1 MMPFRPTFTFE
12 NKNFD
17 SNGSK
22 FCLLNI
28 NTENNNETHFNT
40 KPIHIRFNNDNSSS
54 MEEQNDNKRHSRSKI
69 YYLKQSMIGIL
80 KHLAS
85 ISETTNITI
94 TIYNFD
100 SEVTELI
107 SNVKVTKDNV
117 DTLIEKVSKV
127 YPSSCTNFEKIM
139 KNSFNELT
147 KHIGEN
153 PDHIYADVLMTDGD
167 ITEGDSNMERLKKF
181 INPNII
187 NAFIGYGYNQ
197 NSVLLNSF
205 SKVVNGS
212 YSCID
217 NVEKGALVYGEV
229 LSTIINIAFTKVTI
243 SIQNGLIYDWKENK
257 FVDILAVDNFI
268 WGSVKSFHIISEN
281 PEQVVISIIAV
292 CSRSGE
298 AIQMIV
304 SEKKEDDLTN
314 FKYRHRVLD
323 LLHRIN
329 SFNEEDKLYNK
340 SSCSSRFGN
349 NLGDDFDLESEIKIT
364 FNKKYRE
371 TKKNLKKEMRD
382 LFKEIKFY
390 MATNELSEDN
400 FYKRLLDDLYIT
412 HLTFGTEH
420 GNMYTC
426 ARQCSQ
432 GEQRVYSATD
442 TPRAPRDDE
451 DNIGSCFNAPS
462 LTRCV
467 NVGGFSRS
475 SSIPE
480 DDYIEYDED
489 EPSSPRKQI
498 HTRQKYSLSDDLD
511 LGSDDD
517 DKDMDCHNVTDDCEL
532 TPYSNF
538 NTTTTMRSVSNRNY
552 DEEESAEDDLII

>member
-1 MMPFRPTFTFE
+1 MPLRPTFTFE

-28 NTENNNETHFNT
+28 NTENNNETHINT

-54 MEEQNDNKRHSRSKI
+54 MDEQNDNKRHSRSKI

-117 DTLIEKVSKV
+117 DTFIEKVSKV
-127 YPSSCTNFEKIM
+127 YPCSCTNFEKIM
-139 KNSFNELT
+139 KNSFDDLSKN
-147 KHIGEN
+147 IGEN
-153 PDHIYADVLMTDGD
+153 PDHIYAEVLMTDGD
-167 ITEGDSNMERLKKF
+167 ITEGESNIIRLKKF

-243 SIQNGLIYDWKENK
+243 TIQNGLIYDWKENK

-268 WGSVKSFHIISEN
+268 WGSVKSFHIISDN
-281 PEQVVISIIAV
+281 PEQVIISIIAV
-292 CSRSGE
+292 CSRTGE
-298 AIQMIV
+298 AIQVIV

-329 SFNEEDKLYNK
+329 SFNEEDNLYNK

-371 TKKNLKKEMRD
+371 TKKNFKQELRD
-382 LFKEIKFY
+382 LFKEIKLY
-390 MATNELSEDN
+390 MATNELSEDK

-426 ARQCSQ
+426 ARQTSQ
-432 GEQRVYSATD
+432 GEQRIYSATD
-442 TPRAPRDDE
+442 TPRAPKDDE

-462 LTRCV
+462 RTRCV
-467 NVGGFSRS
+467 GFGGGLSRS

-489 EPSSPRKQI
+489 EPSSPRRQI
-498 HTRQKYSLSDDLD
+498 HTRQTFSLSYDLD

-517 DKDMDCHNVTDDCEL
+517 DKEMDCHNVTDDCEL

-552 DEEESAEDDLII
+552 DEEENAEDDFIV

>member
-139 KNSFNELT
+139 KNSFHELS
-147 KHIGEN
+147 KNICEN

-187 NAFIGYGYNQ
+187 NAFIG
-197 NSVLLNSF
+197 
-205 SKVVNGS
+205 
-212 YSCID
+212 
-217 NVEKGALVYGEV
+217 
-229 LSTIINIAFTKVTI
+229 
-243 SIQNGLIYDWKENK
+243 
-257 FVDILAVDNFI
+257 
-268 WGSVKSFHIISEN
+268 
-281 PEQVVISIIAV
+281 
-292 CSRSGE
+292 
-298 AIQMIV
+298 
-304 SEKKEDDLTN
+304 
-314 FKYRHRVLD
+314 
-323 LLHRIN
+323 
-329 SFNEEDKLYNK
+329 
-340 SSCSSRFGN
+340 
-349 NLGDDFDLESEIKIT
+349 
-364 FNKKYRE
+364 
-371 TKKNLKKEMRD
+371 
-382 LFKEIKFY
+382 
-390 MATNELSEDN
+390 
-400 FYKRLLDDLYIT
+400 
-412 HLTFGTEH
+412 
-420 GNMYTC
+420 
-426 ARQCSQ
+426 
-432 GEQRVYSATD
+432 
-442 TPRAPRDDE
+442 
-451 DNIGSCFNAPS
+451 
-462 LTRCV
+462 
-467 NVGGFSRS
+467 
-475 SSIPE
+475 
-480 DDYIEYDED
+480 
-489 EPSSPRKQI
+489 
-498 HTRQKYSLSDDLD
+498 
-511 LGSDDD
+511 
-517 DKDMDCHNVTDDCEL
+517 
-532 TPYSNF
+532 
-538 NTTTTMRSVSNRNY
+538 
-552 DEEESAEDDLII
+552 